1 MSNLNIKFEACSRR
15 TEWLRQLRCREEGLR
30 YSTSNVPDGLIA
42 FFQDGKTQET
52 ENLCFS
58 GMKSNL
64 IRIANPIRIVLLRL
78 FCDFL
83 TLLEGFVDK
92 NCPLSFIAA

>member
-30 YSTSNVPDGLIA
+30 YSTSNVPDDLIA

-64 IRIANPIRIVLLRL
+64 IRIVLLRL